1 MTYSDFSS
9 LEFIFDEGV
18 AWVTIDHPPI
28 NLFDIDLMKQVSQ
41 AGRLLE
47 EDDRVRVIV
56 FQSANPEFFIA
67 HADVE
72 MIRRISD
79 FEPSSPSG
87 FQRVVE
93 RYRTMEKIS
102 IGKNEGCARGG
113 GSEFLLSLDMRFGA
127 IGKMLLSQP
136 EVGLGILPGGS
147 GTVRLPRLMGRSRAL
162 EVTLGC
168 EDFDAELAE
177 RYGWINRALPADE
190 INFFVDQLARRIA
203 NFPRDALI
211 RAKRSVVANEG
222 EVTSSLVFEN
232 QLFHKT
238 LQDEEAKIRMGRFLK
253 RGGQT
258 AVYEKTLA
266 ARLEDLA
273 EED

>member
-9 LEFIFDEGV
+9 LSFVINEGV

-47 EDDRVRVIV
+47 QDNRVRVIV

-72 MIRRISD
+72 MIRKISD
-79 FEPSSPSG
+79 IESSSPSG

-93 RYRTMEKIS
+93 RYRTMDKVT
-102 IGKNEGCARGG
+102 IGKIEGCARGG

-127 IGKMLLSQP
+127 IGKMILSQP

-162 EVTLGC
+162 EVILGC

-190 INFFVDQLARRIA
+190 INSFVDHLARRVA
-203 NFPRDALI
+203 KFPREALVQAKCSVVSSEGDLTAHLI
-211 RAKRSVVANEG
+211 R
-222 EVTSSLVFEN
+222 EN
-232 QLFHKT
+232 QLFHQT
-238 LQDEEAKIRMGRFLK
+238 LVNEEAKVRMGRFMK

-258 AVYEKTLA
+258 STYEKNLA
-266 ARLEDLA
+266 TRLEDLA
-273 EED
+273 ERD

>member
-9 LEFIFDEGV
+9 LKFIFDEGV

-72 MIRRISD
+72 MIRKISD
-79 FEPSSPSG
+79 IEPSSPSG

-93 RYRTMEKIS
+93 RYRTMDKVT
-102 IGKNEGCARGG
+102 IGKIEGCARGG

-127 IGKMLLSQP
+127 IGKMILSQP

-162 EVTLGC
+162 EVILGC

-190 INFFVDQLARRIA
+190 INSFVDHLARRVA
-203 NFPRDALI
+203 KFPREALVQAKCSVVSSEGDVTAHLI
-211 RAKRSVVANEG
+211 R
-222 EVTSSLVFEN
+222 EN
-232 QLFHKT
+232 QLFHRT
-238 LQDEEAKIRMGRFLK
+238 LVDEEAKVRMGRFMK

-258 AVYEKTLA
+258 STYEKNLA
-266 ARLEDLA
+266 TRLEDLA
-273 EED
+273 ERD

>member
-102 IGKNEGCARGG
+102 IGKIEGCARGG

-136 EVGLGILPGGS
+136 GVGLGILPGGS

-203 NFPRDALI
+203 NFPREALI

-222 EVTSSLVFEN
+222 EMTSSLVFEN